1 MCAKPSTSSWSHND
15 EQGTVSLF
23 NWQKIPLFS
32 KMWQKNEQD
41 TMTACSK
48 QNKKWGRCTGE
59 RPLSTRPW
67 QHRAE
72 ASPAEQFWPLSP
84 FSRRFLRTYKQ
95 AVTKPW
101 RRKLSRRRRWRG
113 VLERR
118 ADVMDRCQLPVCSG
132 LSTTWQHQPLLSHRH
147 WLGSFISET
156 SFSLI
161 CFSFPFFLSSS

>member
-1 MCAKPSTSSWSHND
+1 MCAKPSISSWSHSD

-59 RPLSTRPW
+59 RPLCTRPW

-72 ASPAEQFWPLSP
+72 ASPAEPWTQYSDPSLLSP
-84 FSRRFLRTYKQ
+84 EDSHVPTNRL
-95 AVTKPW
+95 W
-101 RRKLSRRRRWRG
+101 RNLEVESCHGGAGGEAYWRG
-113 VLERR
+113 GLMWW
-118 ADVMDRCQLPVCSG
+118 ADVSFPCVQVWAP
-132 LSTTWQHQPLLSHRH
+132 
-147 WLGSFISET
+147 LGSANLFFPRDTDWEV
-156 SFSLI
+156 SFLKLP
-161 CFSFPFFLSSS
+161 FHLFAFPFLSF